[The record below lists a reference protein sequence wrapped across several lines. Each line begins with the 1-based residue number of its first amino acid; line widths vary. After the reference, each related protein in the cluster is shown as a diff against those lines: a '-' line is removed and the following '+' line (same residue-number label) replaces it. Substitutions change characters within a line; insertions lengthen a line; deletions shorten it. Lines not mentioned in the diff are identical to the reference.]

1 MGVVFHNNK
10 MICHHSMIDTSKSY
24 SYIFL
29 TGNPIWSSIFANNW
43 LESIQIIIA
52 VQIPTI
58 SPKFQNIF
66 HYTWYNIG
74 KRMEHLENMN
84 MLPYGPRLH
93 FLFPYKLGKK
103 NNRLPNNHH
112 VFVKLLFTKY
122 KNISNKSCK
131 CWSTDYWANAT
142 IFE

>member
-1 MGVVFHNNK
+1 MGVVFHKNK
-10 MICHHSMIDTSKSY
+10 MICHHSMIYTSKSY

-29 TGNPIWSSIFANNW
+29 TGNPIWSSIFANNR

-74 KRMEHLENMN
+74 KRM
-84 MLPYGPRLH
+84 
-93 FLFPYKLGKK
+93 
-103 NNRLPNNHH
+103 
-112 VFVKLLFTKY
+112 
-122 KNISNKSCK
+122 
-131 CWSTDYWANAT
+131 
-142 IFE
+142 